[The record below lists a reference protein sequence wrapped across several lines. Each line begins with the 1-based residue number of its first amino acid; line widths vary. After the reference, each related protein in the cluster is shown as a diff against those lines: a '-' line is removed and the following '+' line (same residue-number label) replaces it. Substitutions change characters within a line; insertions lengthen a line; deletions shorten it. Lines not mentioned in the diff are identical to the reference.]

1 MMIVNGRWDT
11 IKYLV
16 LLMVVGRR
24 VVHER
29 NTTTHHREEDIYA
42 TTSYTLQSIFNTLI
56 TITKVVQEV
65 ASNYFIS

>member
-16 LLMVVGRR
+16 LLMAVGRR

-29 NTTTHHREEDIYA
+29 NTTTHHREEDIYT
-42 TTSYTLQSIFNTLI
+42 TTSYSAVYINTTLKLLLPR
-56 TITKVVQEV
+56 
-65 ASNYFIS
+65 Y